1 MKLVEGG
8 TRFIHTQERGIE
20 NGKAKT
26 RNIKWKLRFWTHQ
39 KSATKIEYGFEAIEM
54 TWENGYEQA
63 NGETRTSSA
72 VFEIEELL
80 SKGSNVSWVKLDAV
94 MMNKFKKEIAFC
106 RVREIRSVLN
116 SLL

>member
-1 MKLVEGG
+1 MQLVEGG

-26 RNIKWKLRFWTHQ
+26 RNIKWKLRFWTHE

-54 TWENGYEQA
+54 TWKNGYEQP

-80 SKGSNVSWVKLDAV
+80 SKGGKVRWQKIEAD

-106 RVREIRSVLN
+106 RVMEIRSVLN

>member
-1 MKLVEGG
+1 MQLVEGG
-8 TRFIHTQERGIE
+8 TRFVHTQEREIE

-39 KSATKIEYGFEAIEM
+39 RYTKKIEYGFEAIEM

-80 SKGSNVSWVKLDAV
+80 SKGGNVSWVKVDAV
-94 MMNKFKKEIAFC
+94 MMNRFKKEIAFC
-106 RVREIRSVLN
+106 RVKEVRSVLN